1 MIMQK
6 LGKFFY
12 RISAIVML
20 VVVVMTSVSCRNN
33 DEPEKGEN
41 ERTLFMYFPWSVD
54 LTSFFYQNVND
65 MKKAIANVGLDKQ
78 RVVVYFA
85 TSGTEAEMYELK
97 YEKGKCVQQTL
108 KTYSGNDVTTPEG
121 IAEVLNDM
129 KAFAPAKRYAMTI
142 GCHGM
147 GWLPVDKDELRRKSG
162 LKYHWETPGVPLT
175 RYFGAGGNKDYQTEI
190 TDFAEG
196 LKMAGLKMDY
206 ILFDDCY
213 MSSIEVAY
221 DLREV
226 TDYLV
231 GSTCEIMA
239 YGMPYEKI
247 GPYLLGEPDL
257 GAVCDEFYKFYSNY
271 STPCGTLAVTD
282 CSQVENLAQVM
293 KEINSQFTFDD
304 SLIDDVQRLDG
315 YRPSLFLDFGDYVDH
330 LCTDEALLSRFHQQL
345 DRTVIHKVHTEQY
358 YSMSMGFVTI
368 RTFSGI
374 TVSDPSQH
382 RWAAK
387 KTETAWYKATH

>member
-6 LGKFFY
+6 LGKFFCK
-12 RISAIVML
+12 ISAVVL
-20 VVVVMTSVSCRNN
+20 LAVVVVASVSCREN
-33 DEPEKGEN
+33 EPPKGEN

-65 MKKAIANVGLDKQ
+65 MKKAIANVGLNNQ

-85 TSGTEAEMYELK
+85 TSGTAAEMYELK

-121 IAEVLNDM
+121 VAEVLNDM
-129 KAFAPAKRYAMTI
+129 KTFAPAKKYAMTI

-147 GWLPVDKDELRRKSG
+147 GWLPIDKDELRLKSG
-162 LKYHWETPGVPLT
+162 LKYHWEMPGMPLT
-175 RYFGAGGNKDYQTEI
+175 RYFGAGIDKEYQTEI

-196 LKMAGLKMDY
+196 LKMAGLKMEY

-239 YGMPYEKI
+239 FGMPYEKI

-257 GAVCDEFYKFYSNY
+257 AAVCDEFYDFYSNY

-282 CSQVENLAQVM
+282 CREVENMAQVM
-293 KEINSQFTFDD
+293 KEINSKFTFDD
-304 SLIDDVQRLDG
+304 ALIDDVQRLDG

-330 LCTDEALLSRFHQQL
+330 LCTDDALLSRFHQQL
-345 DRTVIHKVHTEQY
+345 DRMVIHKVHTEQY

-382 RWAAK
+382 RWATK
-387 KTETAWYKATH
+387 KTETAWYQATH